1 MKAFFKSFFASLM
14 ALAVFSGLA
23 IFFLIILVAAMGP
36 STPKVPAKA
45 VLVFDLSQPIPDS
58 AQDAGPGA
66 AIQKAMQG
74 GGDDGTPLPVLI
86 NALDRAAKDSSI
98 SALFL
103 TGNVQSAG
111 YASGPAA
118 LKELREAIQRFK
130 AESGKPVIAYNLGY
144 AKKDLYLCAGATT
157 LYVHPMG
164 GLDVTGLAS
173 EPMFM
178 AGAFKKYGVDVQ
190 ITRVGKYKSAVE
202 PYFLEKMSDANREQT
217 QMFLGDI
224 WEDWKATVA
233 KDRKLTVEDIQKLS
247 DEKGEVLSPEALQ
260 AKLVDKIANYDEVLD
275 ELKKLSGKEAKDK
288 EFPQIEMDT
297 YVKIPGEAAKG
308 KNRIAVVY
316 AEGEIVDG
324 EGAGNQIGGER
335 LSRELRKLRLD
346 KHVKAIVF
354 RVNSPGGSAVAS
366 ELIQREVIL
375 AKAAGKPVVVS
386 MGYVAASGGYWIS
399 TYADRIFAQPNTITG
414 SIGVFGMLPNIKK
427 LANEH
432 GITWDSVQMAKLAAP
447 SLARPRTTEE
457 LARIQTIV
465 DDIYDRFLTKVSEG
479 RKLKK
484 EAVAEIAQG
493 RVWSGKAALKI
504 GLVDEMGGLQDAIKH
519 AAKLAK
525 VEGDYK
531 VDAPE
536 APKDPIEKLLKSLNK
551 GEKRKLVKAGPVD
564 ELKAEFER
572 ALVTL
577 QSLNDPRGV
586 YARMPFDVN
595 LK

>member
-1 MKAFFKSFFASLM
+1 MKAFFKSFFASLV
-14 ALAVFSGLA
+14 ALVVFSGLV
-23 IFFLIILVAAMGP
+23 FLFLIGLVASMGP

-74 GGDDGTPLPVLI
+74 GGDEGTPLPVLI
-86 NALDRAAKDSSI
+86 HALDRAAKDASI

-144 AKKDLYLCAGATT
+144 AKKDLYLCAGASTV
-157 LYVHPMG
+157 YVHPMG
-164 GLDVTGLAS
+164 GLDMTGLAS

-178 AGAFKKYGVDVQ
+178 AGAFKKYGVEMQ

-217 QMFLGDI
+217 EMFLGDI

-233 KDRKLTVEDIQKLS
+233 KDRKLLTQDIQKLS

-260 AKLVDKIANYDEVLD
+260 AKLVDKVANYDEVLD
-275 ELKKLSGKEAKDK
+275 ELKKVSGKEAKDK
-288 EFPQIEMDT
+288 DFPQIEMDT
-297 YVKIPGEAAKG
+297 YVKIPGETAKG

-324 EGAGNQIGGER
+324 EGQGNQIGGER
-335 LSRELRKLRLD
+335 LSRELRKLRMD
-346 KHVKAIVF
+346 KNVKAIVF

-366 ELIQREVIL
+366 ELIQRETVL
-375 AKAAGKPVVVS
+375 LKAAGKPVVVS

-457 LARIQTIV
+457 LARIQSIV

-572 ALVTL
+572 ALATL
-577 QSLNDPRGV
+577 QTLNDPRGV

>member
-1 MKAFFKSFFASLM
+1 MKAFFKSFFASLL
-14 ALAVFSGLA
+14 ALIVFGGLG
-23 IFFLIILVAAMGP
+23 FLLLIGMVAAMGP

-45 VLVFDLSQPIPDS
+45 VLVFDLSQSIPDS
-58 AQDAGPGA
+58 AQDAGPGE
-66 AIQKAMQG
+66 AIQKAIQG
-74 GGDDGTPLPVLI
+74 GGDAGTPLATLI
-86 NALDRAAKDSSI
+86 KGLDRAAKDSSI

-130 AESGKPVIAYNLGY
+130 ATSGKPVIAYNLGY
-144 AKKDLYLCAGATT
+144 AKKDLYLCGGASTV
-157 LYVHPMG
+157 YVHPMG
-164 GLDVTGLAS
+164 GLDVSGLSA

-178 AGAFKKYGVDVQ
+178 AGAFKKYGIEMQ

-217 QMFLGDI
+217 QMYLGDI
-224 WEDWKATVA
+224 WEEWKTVVA
-233 KDRKLTVEDIQKLS
+233 LDRKVTPADIQKLA

-275 ELKKLSGKEAKDK
+275 ELKKVSGKEAKDK
-288 EFPQIEMDT
+288 DFPQIEMDT
-297 YVKIPGEAAKG
+297 YLKIPGEAAKG

-346 KHVKAIVF
+346 KDVKAVVF
-354 RVNSPGGSAVAS
+354 RVNSPGGSASAS
-366 ELIQREVIL
+366 ELIQRETIL
-375 AKAAGKPVVVS
+375 LKAAGKPVVVS

-414 SIGVFGMLPNIKK
+414 SIGVFGTIPNIKK
-427 LANEH
+427 LANDH
-432 GITWDSVQMAKLAAP
+432 GITWDSVQTAKLAAP
-447 SLARPRTTEE
+447 SLSRPRTTEE
-457 LARIQTIV
+457 LARIQTLV
-465 DDIYDRFLTKVSEG
+465 DDIYDQFLGKVAEG
-479 RKLKK
+479 RKMKK
-484 EAVAEIAQG
+484 EAVGEIAQG

-504 GLVDEMGGLQDAIKH
+504 GLVDEMGGLQDAINH

-525 VEGDYK
+525 IEGDYK
-531 VDAPE
+531 IDAPE
-536 APKDPIEKLLKSLNK
+536 AAKEPIEKLLKMLNK
-551 GEKRKLVKAGPVD
+551 GEKRKLVKASPVD
-564 ELKAEFER
+564 ALKGEFER
-572 ALVTL
+572 TLVML

>member
-1 MKAFFKSFFASLM
+1 MKAFFKSFFASLV
-14 ALAVFSGLA
+14 ALVVFSGLG
-23 IFFLIILVAAMGP
+23 FLLLIGIVASMGP

-58 AQDAGPGA
+58 AQDAGPGQM
-66 AIQKAMQG
+66 IQKAMQG
-74 GGDDGTPLPVLI
+74 GGEEGTPLPVLI

-130 AESGKPVIAYNLGY
+130 TNSGKPVIAYNMGY
-144 AKKDLYLCAGATT
+144 AKRDLYLCAGASTV
-157 LYVHPMG
+157 YVHPMG
-164 GLDVTGLAS
+164 GLDVTGLAA
-173 EPMFM
+173 EPMFF
-178 AGAFKKYGVDVQ
+178 AGALKKYGLEMQ

-202 PYFLEKMSDANREQT
+202 PFFLEKMSDANREQT
-217 QMFLGDI
+217 QMYLGDI
-224 WEDWKATVA
+224 WEEWKATVA
-233 KDRKLTVEDIQKLS
+233 SDRKLTPGDLQKLA

-260 AKLVDKIANYDEVLD
+260 VKLVDKIANYDEVLD
-275 ELKKLSGKEAKDK
+275 ELKKISGKEAKDK
-288 EFPQIEMDT
+288 DFPQIEMDT
-297 YVKIPGEAAKG
+297 YVKIPGDIAKS

-324 EGAGNQIGGER
+324 EGKGDQIGGDR

-346 KHVKAIVF
+346 KNVKAIVF
-354 RVNSPGGSAVAS
+354 RVNSPGGSATAS
-366 ELIQREVIL
+366 ELIQREIIL

-386 MGYVAASGGYWIS
+386 MGFVAASGGYWIS

-414 SIGVFGMLPNIKK
+414 SIGVFGTLPNVKK
-427 LANEH
+427 LANDH

-457 LARIQTIV
+457 LARIQVLV
-465 DDIYDRFLTKVSEG
+465 DDIYDQFKTKVAEG
-479 RKLKK
+479 RKMKK
-484 EAVAEIAQG
+484 EAVEEIAQG

-504 GLVDEMGGLQDAIKH
+504 GLVDEMGGLQDAINH

-525 VEGDYK
+525 IENDYK
-531 VDAPE
+531 IDAPE
-536 APKDPIEKLLKSLNK
+536 APKDPIQKLMKAFNK
-551 GEKRKLVKAGPVD
+551 GEKRKLVKSGPLD
-564 ELKAEFER
+564 ELKSEFER
-572 ALVTL
+572 TL
-577 QSLNDPRGV
+577 AMLQAMNDPRGV

>member
-1 MKAFFKSFFASLM
+1 MKAFFKSFFASFV
-14 ALAVFSGLA
+14 ALVVFAGLG
-23 IFFLIILVAAMGP
+23 FLFLIVLVASMGP

-58 AQDAGPGA
+58 AQDASPGA

-74 GGDDGTPLPVLI
+74 GGEEGTPLPVLL
-86 NALDRAAKDSSI
+86 NALDRASKDSSI

-130 AESGKPVIAYNLGY
+130 EKSGKPVIAYNLGY
-144 AKKDLYLCAGATT
+144 AKRDLYLCAGATT
-157 LYVHPMG
+157 VYVHPMG

-173 EPMFM
+173 EPMFF
-178 AGAFKKYGVDVQ
+178 AGAFKKYGIEMQ

-233 KDRKLTVEDIQKLS
+233 SDRKLKPEDIQKLA

-260 AKLVDKIANYDEVLD
+260 AKLVDKVANYDEVLD
-275 ELKKLSGKEAKDK
+275 ELKKLSGKQAKDK
-288 EFPQIEMDT
+288 DFPQIEMGT
-297 YVKIPGEAAKG
+297 YVKIPGEASKG

-324 EGAGNQIGGER
+324 EGQGNQIGGER
-335 LSRELRKLRLD
+335 LSRELRKLRMD
-346 KHVKAIVF
+346 KNVKAIVF
-354 RVNSPGGSAVAS
+354 RVNSPGGSATAS

-414 SIGVFGMLPNIKK
+414 SIGVFGTLPNVKK

-432 GITWDSVQMAKLAAP
+432 GITWDSVQMGKLAAP

-457 LARIQTIV
+457 LARIQTLV
-465 DDIYDRFLTKVSEG
+465 DDIYNRFLNKVAEG
-479 RKLKK
+479 RKLKLD
-484 EAVAEIAQG
+484 AVKEIAQG
-493 RVWSGKAALKI
+493 RVWSGKAALGL
-504 GLVDEMGGLQDAIKH
+504 GLVDELGGLQDAIAH

-525 VEGDYK
+525 IENDYK
-531 VDAPE
+531 VDVPE

-551 GEKRKLVKAGPVD
+551 GEKRKLVKHGPVD

-572 ALVTL
+572 TLSTL

-586 YARMPFDVN
+586 YARMPYDVN